1 MHLLNDETLNA
12 FQKDRKKMKKSILTA
27 ATLYWKNWSVSA
39 VRHGKEIKDINIE
52 NGKLLYS

>member
-27 ATLYWKNWSVSA
+27 ATLY
-39 VRHGKEIKDINIE
+39 
-52 NGKLLYS
+52 